1 MLLRVPSAWVS
12 HSLIMIGRSDGRRG
26 YAYIHL
32 RREQA
37 DGIIA
42 DAESP
47 AVKRWTVG
55 RESSDDA
62 WGGHASWYSSGGGG
76 GGAEGSQ
83 EGQEGFSGGS
93 GGGAGWGA
101 AAAAGGGFGGGGGG
115 EMHRKPAKGKGSG
128 TPRMSAVES
137 ASLFADFAFNGAH
150 YDVPTS
156 PRERVFKRETAEG
169 NCGFIYHDRLQTT
182 AECCSRKAFGIMP
195 VFVLLA
201 GLETVRDAYG
211 RDITPVKPPVAPSTA
226 PAPAGAGAGAGG
238 GTKAVDGSVQ
248 PAAAVTSTAHL
259 PGGGGA
265 VTVRAR
271 GAGQTA
277 HRTALATGT
286 VGAGAGAGLG
296 VAVDAPQ
303 QRSVGTAGVNGGPEE
318 GEAAAD
324 FACRAEC

>member
-101 AAAAGGGFGGGGGG
+101 AAAAAAGGGFGGGGGG

-156 PRERVFKRETAEG
+156 PSRECSNGKLRKETAG
-169 NCGFIYHDRLQTT
+169 LFTMTGFRPLQ
-182 AECCSRKAFGIMP
+182 S
-195 VFVLLA
+195 
-201 GLETVRDAYG
+201 
-211 RDITPVKPPVAPSTA
+211 
-226 PAPAGAGAGAGG
+226 
-238 GTKAVDGSVQ
+238 
-248 PAAAVTSTAHL
+248 AAVGKHSASCL
-259 PGGGGA
+259 YLCCWQG
-265 VTVRAR
+265 
-271 GAGQTA
+271 
-277 HRTALATGT
+277 
-286 VGAGAGAGLG
+286 
-296 VAVDAPQ
+296 
-303 QRSVGTAGVNGGPEE
+303 
-318 GEAAAD
+318 
-324 FACRAEC
+324 